1 MPATPTKST
10 CRELFLASA
19 RSLRRQISGCS
30 LRLAR
35 TMNGLT
41 RWEDPAADA
50 RDAAARDASPM
61 LRRASQYSAQGG
73 TPDRM
78 MASRP
83 RTNTDESI
91 TETAQE
97 QHLRRCLLLNAS
109 SVISEWYALALLRFF
124 LIQVQLECACSK
136 SNTIYFILG
145 LTSSSLAQTST
156 RHSASGSSASSR
168 TSSSRSRSSSDRSA
182 RSSSATLPIQAHA
195 PRPSSSRSASRRS
208 PPLPSASYHRTRPS
222 ASWRQSS

>member
-1 MPATPTKST
+1 MKSFGFGEIATAT
-10 CRELFLASA
+10 LLA
-19 RSLRRQISGCS
+19 RSVTL
-30 LRLAR
+30 

-124 LIQVQLECACSK
+124 LIQVQLECK
-136 SNTIYFILG
+136 L
-145 LTSSSLAQTST
+145 
-156 RHSASGSSASSR
+156 
-168 TSSSRSRSSSDRSA
+168 
-182 RSSSATLPIQAHA
+182 
-195 PRPSSSRSASRRS
+195 
-208 PPLPSASYHRTRPS
+208 
-222 ASWRQSS
+222 